1 MRLCQSF
8 AGDIQAVVARGFGF
22 RALRGGLRNTKSID
36 RDDRCL
42 SLKEAKSPTSGTT
55 AE

>member
-1 MRLCQSF
+1 MPKLCWGYTG
-8 AGDIQAVVARGFGF
+8 GDVVARGFGF

-36 RDDRCL
+36 RDARCL